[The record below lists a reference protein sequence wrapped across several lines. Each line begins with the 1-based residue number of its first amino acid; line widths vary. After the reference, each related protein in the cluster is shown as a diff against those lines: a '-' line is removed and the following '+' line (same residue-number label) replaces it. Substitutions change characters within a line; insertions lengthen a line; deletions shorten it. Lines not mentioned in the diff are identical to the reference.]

1 MKSLSKNTIFIQ
13 KMLVAD
19 VVTAKY
25 IEEAQPLKL
34 QLHKWTKKINFNPQK
49 ATTCISEKSILAAQ
63 AFSFRGNK
71 YVTKKVRVVSLAH
84 EKPIGPNLCFYQI
97 LSNISNH

>member
-49 ATTCISEKSILAAQ
+49 ATTCISERNQFWLHK
-63 AFSFRGNK
+63 
-71 YVTKKVRVVSLAH
+71 
-84 EKPIGPNLCFYQI
+84 
-97 LSNISNH
+97 LSASGEINM